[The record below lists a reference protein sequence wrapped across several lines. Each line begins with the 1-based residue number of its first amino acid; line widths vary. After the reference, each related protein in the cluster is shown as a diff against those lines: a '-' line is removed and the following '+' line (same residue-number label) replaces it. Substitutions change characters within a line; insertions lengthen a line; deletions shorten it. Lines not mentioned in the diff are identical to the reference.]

1 MGTRYPLKASFTLPA
16 LQARFALRP
25 LRARSAGQP
34 LLTTLTGFATRTFVT
49 FRALR
54 AGFTLGALLALQ
66 AVNEKPLAAIPD
78 SKLIGVAYNVNVA
91 RRGIGNGVES
101 GTVVDLTHNL

>member
-1 MGTRYPLKASFTLPA
+1 MGTRYPLKASFTLLT
-16 LQARFALRP
+16 LQALHPLLP
-25 LRARSAGQP
+25 LRARITGQP
-34 LLTTLTGFATRTFVT
+34 LLTALTGFATRTLVT

-78 SKLIGVAYNVNVA
+78 SKLIDVAYNINVA